1 MTAIDARMRWH
12 LFLAVA
18 VLGGASLALATINAA
33 ELGGWRA
40 LVAGL
45 GTLDATPLET
55 VRLLYA
61 WLPRLVVALLAGAA
75 LAAAGAVMQQVLRNP
90 IASPLTLGVAAGAQL
105 ALSVLTLAAP
115 AALAAFAEPA
125 AVAGGAGALGL
136 VLLLTWRR
144 DFEPVSVVLAGLVV
158 SLYFGGINAGLLLF
172 LEYDLEALL
181 LWGSGALSQYG
192 WGDAAFLAPRVAI
205 VGVVLA
211 LLVRPLTL
219 LTLDDASASGLGLS
233 LQKAR
238 LLALAASVYVS
249 AAVVSAVGIIGFVGL
264 AAPALARQLGARTV
278 RQRLISAPLIGA
290 GLLLVTD
297 QCVQLIDPY
306 LAGVLPT
313 GAVTA
318 VIGAPVL
325 LWLLREVRPG
335 SPGGTWTS
343 HPEVLGRPA
352 LRLAA
357 IGAIALVAV
366 GVALLVVHNGQ
377 AWQLQNPASVLLA
390 QPWRPPRVAAA
401 ALAGLLLAVAGTL
414 LQRLLRNPMA
424 SPEVLGISGG
434 ALAGITAL
442 VFWLPTA
449 SEGALVGAGTLG
461 AIVTTAFLLAF
472 ARRSGATPERILL
485 VGIAVKALFDGLIGL
500 VAASGSPLWPRLLTW
515 ISGST
520 YGVEWPLVAFAGL
533 GVAVLGPLTLALHRW
548 LALLAL
554 GDEQAGARGLAIGR
568 ARFVLL
574 VIAAVAT
581 TLATLLVGP
590 LSFVGLMAPHIA
602 RLLGLRGPRMQLA
615 GAAALGAAIM
625 VSADWMGRTLL
636 APHEWPA
643 GLAASFV
650 GGIYFMWLLSRR

>member
-1 MTAIDARMRWH
+1 MTAIDGSMRVHVWAAAT
-12 LFLAVA
+12 LLS
-18 VLGGASLALATINAA
+18 GASLILAAINAA
-33 ELGGWRA
+33 DLGGWQA

-45 GTLDATPLET
+45 GAVDEAPLNT
-55 VRLLYA
+55 IRLLHA

-105 ALSVLTLAAP
+105 ALSILTLAAP
-115 AALAAFAEPA
+115 TALAALAEPA
-125 AVAGGAGALGL
+125 AVAGGAGALGV

-158 SLYFGGINAGLLLF
+158 SLYFGAINAGLLLF
-172 LEYDLEALL
+172 FEYDLEALL

-192 WGDAAFLAPRVAI
+192 WGDTAFLAPRVAI

-211 LLVRPLTL
+211 LLARPLTL

-278 RQRLISAPLIGA
+278 RQRLLAAPLLGA

-297 QCVQLIDPY
+297 QCVQLVDPY

-313 GAVTA
+313 GALTA

-343 HPEVLGRPA
+343 HPEPLGRPMV
-352 LRLAA
+352 RLAVIA
-357 IGAIALVAV
+357 GVALLAIA
-366 GVALLVVHNGQ
+366 VALLVVHDGQ
-377 AWQLQNPASVLLA
+377 AWRLQAPATALLDH
-390 QPWRPPRVAAA
+390 PWRPPRVTAA
-401 ALAGLLLAVAGTL
+401 ALAGLLLALAGTI

-449 SEGALVGAGTLG
+449 SESALVGAGTLG
-461 AIVTTAFLLAF
+461 AVLTTAFLLAF

-520 YGVEWPLVAFAGL
+520 YGVDWPFVGFAAA
-533 GVAVLGPLTLALHRW
+533 GVAVLAPLAFALHRW

-554 GDEQAGARGLAIGR
+554 GDEQADARGLAIGQ
-568 ARFVLL
+568 ARLVLL

-602 RLLGLRGPRMQLA
+602 RLLGLRGPRMQLV
-615 GAAALGAAIM
+615 GAAAIGMAIM

-636 APHEWPA
+636 VPHEWPA